1 MNDQYAK
8 ADPIAVQHRHVPL
21 RWWHWWPVLLGP
33 AAVLLTYVAYWSDWD
48 WFLSKQ
54 LHETMALALLAA
66 ATAAYLSAAWRGRSP
81 VHVIMVV
88 LAAAFLCREI
98 HFVGT
103 SNGVYVALVVLA
115 IWSWHW
121 RKRLIPATAVG
132 RLRPWLFA
140 SACTY
145 LLAQLVARRVFRGMP
160 LEETLQ
166 NPGWLE
172 EAVETTAHVV
182 LLITAFADR
191 FGRRR

>member
-1 MNDQYAK
+1 MNDQHAES
-8 ADPIAVQHRHVPL
+8 DPTAGLPQRGAL

-33 AAVLLTYVAYWSDWD
+33 ATVLLTCVAYWGDWD

-54 LHETMALALLAA
+54 LHETVALALLAA

-81 VHVIMVV
+81 VHVILTV
-88 LAAAFLCREI
+88 LAAAFLFREI

-103 SNGVYVALVVLA
+103 SNGVYVVLVVLIA
-115 IWSWHW
+115 WSWHW
-121 RKRLIPATAVG
+121 RGRLLPATAVG

-140 SACTY
+140 SVCTY
-145 LLAQLVARRVFRGMP
+145 VLAQLVARRVFRGMP

-166 NPGWLE
+166 GPGWLE
-172 EAVETTAHVV
+172 EAVETMAHAV
-182 LLITAFADR
+182 LLITAFADL